1 MNVHLTKDHTC
12 HYDLTR
18 NNSTYI
24 YGSCIYTL
32 VDDLD
37 GSFKVELED
46 ILAYVDEGETEGI
59 EIPLT
64 LKEQDMLAEEIWHTA
79 QAMDLWD
86 EHDTNLKDWMNLED
100 TL

>member
-1 MNVHLTKDHTC
+1 
-12 HYDLTR
+12 
-18 NNSTYI
+18 
-24 YGSCIYTL
+24 L

-59 EIPLT
+59 EIALT
-64 LKEQDMLAEEIWHTA
+64 LKEQDMLADEIWHTA